1 MGSEDIV
8 AALRH
13 VPLFAR
19 LTGEQL
25 RWMADHGRQ
34 LHFPAGTRIAE
45 QGAAADGLSV
55 ILEGRTQWSR
65 RTGAEST
72 PTFTLEAGDL
82 FGELILFLNAPYPH
96 SGDALTDVRLF
107 RVEPATFW
115 ELLRLAPG
123 LSRGLMELAS
133 QRSQQQQA
141 QDVRPLGDL
150 LPAGRLAAELS
161 AELGSPAAA
170 ARRSSARLSELM
182 AAVSARAM
190 ALGEHGLSL
199 PQRGV
204 LLALPREA
212 AERGRTSPPLEPLA
226 RAEREEA
233 LGSWLEARGVRDA
246 WDAAPALVASGLD
259 VAWLES
265 VATRVGAALLGDVL
279 AWLVLAVSC
288 DVLMAEVERGTT
300 RVSAL
305 AEGVKAYAFMDP
317 VPRED
322 VDLHEGL
329 ENALGVLGHRLR
341 GEHLTVEREFDPS
354 LPRLKAEGAA
364 LDELWT
370 QLVLNA
376 LEALGERGGRVRLRT
391 WQEAA
396 HVVVEVSDDGPGIPK
411 ELLPRVFEPFFSTK
425 PHAAGLG
432 LDVCRRIVE
441 RHGGELCVRAEQG
454 GTRIQ
459 VRLPV

>member
-1 MGSEDIV
+1 MGSDDIV
-8 AALRH
+8 AALRQ

-45 QGAAADGLSV
+45 QGASADGLSV

-65 RTGAEST
+65 HTSTESA
-72 PTFTLEAGDL
+72 PTFTLEAGNL

-96 SGDALTDVRLF
+96 SGDAVTNVRLF
-107 RVEPATFW
+107 RMEPATFW

-133 QRSQQQQA
+133 QRTEQQA
-141 QDVRPLGDL
+141 QDVRPQVEL
-150 LPAGRLAAELS
+150 LPVGRMAAELA

-170 ARRSSARLSELM
+170 ARRSAARLGELM
-182 AAVSARAM
+182 ATVSARAM

-199 PQRGV
+199 AQRGV

-212 AERGRTSPPLEPLA
+212 AERGRSSPPLEPLA
-226 RAEREEA
+226 RAQREEA
-233 LGSWLEARGVRDA
+233 LGSWLEARGVADA
-246 WDAAPALVASGLD
+246 WEAAPALVASGLD

-265 VATRVGAALLGDVL
+265 VATRVGGALLGDVL
-279 AWLVLAVSC
+279 AWLVVAVSC
-288 DVLMAEVERGTT
+288 DVLMAEVARGTA

-305 AEGVKAYAFMDP
+305 VDGVKAYAFMDP

-322 VDLHEGL
+322 VDVHEGL
-329 ENALGVLGHRLR
+329 EHALAALGHRLR
-341 GEHLTVEREFDPS
+341 GEHLTVEREYDPS
-354 LPRLKAEGAA
+354 LPRLKAEGVA

-391 WQEAA
+391 WKEGA
-396 HVVVEVSDDGPGIPK
+396 HVLVEVSDDGPGIPK
-411 ELLPRVFEPFFSTK
+411 DLQPRIFEPFFSTK
-425 PHAAGLG
+425 PHAAGIG

-441 RHGGELCVRAEQG
+441 RHGGDLCVRAEQG
-454 GTRIQ
+454 GTRLQ

>member
-8 AALRH
+8 SALRQ

-45 QGAAADGLSV
+45 QGAPADGLSI

-65 RTGAEST
+65 RTGSESV

-82 FGELILFLNAPYPH
+82 FGELILFLNAPYPN
-96 SGDALTDVRLF
+96 SGDAVTDVRLL
-107 RVEPATFW
+107 RLEPATFW
-115 ELLRLAPG
+115 ELLRLVPV

-133 QRSQQQQA
+133 QRTQQQA
-141 QDVRPLGDL
+141 QEVRPLVEL
-150 LPAGRLAAELS
+150 LPTGRMAAELG

-170 ARRSSARLSELM
+170 ARRSAARLGTLM
-182 AAVSARAM
+182 ATVSARAM

-204 LLALPREA
+204 LLSLPREA

-233 LGSWLEARGVRDA
+233 LGSWLEARGVADA
-246 WDAAPALVASGLD
+246 WDTAPALVASGLD
-259 VAWLES
+259 VAWLDS
-265 VATRVGAALLGDVL
+265 VATRVGSALLGDVL
-279 AWLVLAVSC
+279 AWLVVAVSC
-288 DVLMAEVERGTT
+288 DVLMAEVERGTA

-305 AEGVKAYAFMDP
+305 VEGVKAYAFLDP

-322 VDLHEGL
+322 VDVHEGL
-329 ENALGVLGHRLR
+329 EHALSALGHRLQGGR
-341 GEHLTVEREFDPS
+341 ITVEREYDPG
-354 LPRLKAEGAA
+354 LPRLKAEGVA

-370 QLVLNA
+370 QLLLNA
-376 LEALGERGGRVRLRT
+376 LEALGERGGRLRLRT
-391 WQEAA
+391 WQDAA
-396 HVVVEVSDDGPGIPK
+396 HVAVEVSDDGPGIP
-411 ELLPRVFEPFFSTK
+411 EDLLPRIFEPFFSTK

-432 LDVCRRIVE
+432 LDVCRRIIE
-441 RHGGELCVRAEQG
+441 RQGGDLRVRAEQG

>member
-1 MGSEDIV
+1 MGSDDIV
-8 AALRH
+8 AALRQ

-55 ILEGRTQWSR
+55 IMEGHTQWSR
-65 RTGAEST
+65 RTGTESV

-96 SGDALTDVRLF
+96 SGDAVTDVRLF
-107 RVEPATFW
+107 RMEPATFW

-133 QRSQQQQA
+133 QRSQQQA
-141 QDVRPLGDL
+141 QDVRPQSEV
-150 LPAGRLAAELS
+150 LPVGRMAAELG

-170 ARRSSARLSELM
+170 ARRSSARLGELM
-182 AAVSARAM
+182 ATVSARAM
-190 ALGEHGLSL
+190 ALGDHGLSL
-199 PQRGV
+199 PQRSV

-233 LGSWLEARGVRDA
+233 LGSWLEARGVADA

-265 VATRVGAALLGDVL
+265 VATRVGGALLGDVL
-279 AWLVLAVSC
+279 AWLVVAVSC
-288 DVLMAEVERGTT
+288 DVLMAEVARGTA

-305 AEGVKAYAFMDP
+305 VEGVKAYAFMDP

-322 VDLHEGL
+322 VDVHEGL
-329 ENALGVLGHRLR
+329 ENALAVLGHRLR
-341 GEHLTVEREFDPS
+341 GEHLTVEREYDPR
-354 LPRLKAEGAA
+354 LPRVKAEGVA

-391 WQEAA
+391 WKDAA

-411 ELLPRVFEPFFSTK
+411 DLLPRIFEPFFSTK
-425 PHAAGLG
+425 PHAAGMG

-441 RHGGELCVRAEQG
+441 RHGGDLCVRAEQS

-459 VRLPV
+459 VRLPA

>member
-1 MGSEDIV
+1 MGSDDIV
-8 AALRH
+8 AALRQ

-45 QGAAADGLSV
+45 QGASADGLSV

-65 RTGAEST
+65 NTSTESA

-96 SGDALTDVRLF
+96 SGDAVTDVRLF
-107 RVEPATFW
+107 RMEPATFW

-133 QRSQQQQA
+133 QRTEQQA
-141 QDVRPLGDL
+141 QDVRPQVEL
-150 LPAGRLAAELS
+150 LPVGRMAAELG

-170 ARRSSARLSELM
+170 ARRSAARLGELM
-182 AAVSARAM
+182 ATVSARAM

-233 LGSWLEARGVRDA
+233 LGSWLEARGVADA
-246 WDAAPALVASGLD
+246 WEAAPALVASGLD

-265 VATRVGAALLGDVL
+265 VATRVGGALLGDVL
-279 AWLVLAVSC
+279 AWLVVAVSC
-288 DVLMAEVERGTT
+288 DVLMAEVARGTA
-300 RVSAL
+300 RVSPL
-305 AEGVKAYAFMDP
+305 VEGVKAYAFMDP

-322 VDLHEGL
+322 VDVHEGL
-329 ENALGVLGHRLR
+329 EHALAALGHRLR
-341 GEHLTVEREFDPS
+341 GEHLTVEREYDPS
-354 LPRLKAEGAA
+354 LPRLKAEGVA

-391 WQEAA
+391 WKEAA
-396 HVVVEVSDDGPGIPK
+396 HVLVEVSDDGPGIPK
-411 ELLPRVFEPFFSTK
+411 DLQPRIFEPFFSTK
-425 PHAAGLG
+425 PHAAGIG

-441 RHGGELCVRAEQG
+441 RHGGDLCVRAEQG